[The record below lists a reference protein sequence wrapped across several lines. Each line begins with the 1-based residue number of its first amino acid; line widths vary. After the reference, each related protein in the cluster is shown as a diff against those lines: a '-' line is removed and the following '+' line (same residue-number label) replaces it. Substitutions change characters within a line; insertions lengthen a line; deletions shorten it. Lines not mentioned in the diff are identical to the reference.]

1 MNDQQRIIKLEKE
14 VKQLTDI
21 VIRIAKCVD
30 TLQRQTLTTEPGRV
44 YCECGS
50 KRAST
55 NVV

>member
-55 NVV
+55 NLV